1 MKKLLP
7 LFLTLILLAC
17 AAGCDLRPDRLVA
30 IDPPDMPVTAVP
42 SATPEGWTTP
52 EPAETDEVVTT
63 PTPAPTPEVYVPASV
78 EEAISVYEATPLDYE
93 SVTREAEQPIE
104 PIPEPRYTMGADGI
118 YRSSESANDNQ
129 AIIMLTGDL
138 MCQTRQ
144 QEVAKTSRGY
154 SFNGSFAYVKD
165 IFATA
170 DLVVGNLEA
179 TLCESAPYMAELI
192 EVEGRP
198 HLNAPA
204 TFLEALRYAGYDMV
218 VMSNNHNIDTGV
230 RGIYDTLDRVDE
242 YRLIHTGLFRNEAEC
257 RYTVVNVDG
266 INIGFMSYATY
277 FNHKEEHLTS
287 EGVRVLLNPYSKEI
301 VARDVAAVKAAGA
314 EYVIVYIHWGVE
326 YMNEPEEQQYIWAQE
341 LADAGV
347 DYIIG
352 SHPHALQP
360 YDILTAADGRQ
371 VPIVYSM
378 GNFVSHQ
385 EKVVTKD
392 TLILRI
398 VIEKTEDGR
407 VYLANEG
414 YISCRVFK
422 TFFGK
427 DYAVV
432 PVVTPYNGG
441 IYSQYFGPAYDRITQ
456 IMGDKIA
463 ALGSL

>member
-1 MKKLLP
+1 M
-7 LFLTLILLAC
+7 
-17 AAGCDLRPDRLVA
+17 
-30 IDPPDMPVTAVP
+30 
-42 SATPEGWTTP
+42 
-52 EPAETDEVVTT
+52 
-63 PTPAPTPEVYVPASV
+63 
-78 EEAISVYEATPLDYE
+78 
-93 SVTREAEQPIE
+93 
-104 PIPEPRYTMGADGI
+104 
-118 YRSSESANDNQ
+118 
-129 AIIMLTGDL
+129 
-138 MCQTRQ
+138 
-144 QEVAKTSRGY
+144 
-154 SFNGSFAYVKD
+154 
-165 IFATA
+165 
-170 DLVVGNLEA
+170 
-179 TLCESAPYMAELI
+179 
-192 EVEGRP
+192 
-198 HLNAPA
+198 
-204 TFLEALRYAGYDMV
+204 
-218 VMSNNHNIDTGV
+218 
-230 RGIYDTLDRVDE
+230 
-242 YRLIHTGLFRNEAEC
+242 
-257 RYTVVNVDG
+257 
-266 INIGFMSYATY
+266 
-277 FNHKEEHLTS
+277 
-287 EGVRVLLNPYSKEI
+287 LLNPYSKEI

-360 YDILTAADGRQ
+360 YDILTSADGRQ